1 MSEMGEYIFHLLIN
15 LFKYKEINLLEAIMK
30 EPLNLKEAFQL
41 LKKRL
46 LFIIVITAIFTT
58 ITGIASYFILT
69 PIYQSSTQI
78 LVNHAKSKDAVYSP
92 NEVQTNIQLITT
104 YNAIIKSPAIL
115 DKVIKKENLKMTS
128 GQLNKLISVSNE
140 QESQLV
146 NITVQNENPQKS
158 KDIAN
163 AIATTFQSEI
173 KTIMNIDN
181 VSILAKAELGSRIK
195 PNPVLNMTIALV
207 IGLMVS
213 VGVAFLLEYLDNTL
227 KEDRDIEDQLGLP
240 VLGTINIMNLDQ
252 ATKENRSKMRINE
265 TRGDSIGSQ
274 R

>member
-1 MSEMGEYIFHLLIN
+1 
-15 LFKYKEINLLEAIMK
+15 MK

-207 IGLMVS
+207 IGLMAS

-252 ATKENRSKMRINE
+252 ATKENKSKMRINE